1 MIAELRFKRAAKEV
15 AERAIDA
22 HMVGWVSMP
31 PPPTRTLRLEGPGK
45 NAMSTSLMEAALA
58 ELRAAGHEALLVTGA
73 GDAFSA
79 GLNLKEILE
88 LDVPGLARFLGVLA
102 DLVEALYRHPGPTVA
117 YVNGHAIAGGCVLAL
132 ACDARVMTSREGA
145 RIGLNEVALGLEFPP
160 RTFAM
165 VRDRLT
171 KPALE
176 RVILEGALYTA
187 PLAKELGIVH
197 AIGDEADARSRLDL
211 LAAQPRHAY
220 AYAKG
225 VLRASLDVS
234 AEDARRFRDET
245 VPAWAAPELKARLR
259 AALTKK

>member
-1 MIAELRFKRAAKEV
+1 M
-15 AERAIDA
+15 
-22 HMVGWVSMP
+22 S
-31 PPPTRTLRLEGPGK
+31 PPPTRTLTLDGPGK

-58 ELRAAGHEALLVTGA
+58 EVRAAGQEPLLVTGA

-79 GLNLKEILE
+79 GLNLKEIVE
-88 LDVPGLARFLGVLA
+88 LDVPGLARFLGVLEE
-102 DLVEALYRHPGPTVA
+102 LVAALYLHPGPTVA

-132 ACDARVMTSREGA
+132 CCDVRVMTPREGA

-176 RVILEGALYTA
+176 RVILEGALFTA
-187 PLAKELGIVH
+187 PVAKELGIVH
-197 AIGDEADARSRLDL
+197 AIGDEADARKSLEI
-211 LAAQPRHAY
+211 LATHPRHAY
-220 AYAKG
+220 VYAKR
-225 VLRASLDVS
+225 VLRASLDVPE
-234 AEDARRFRDET
+234 EDARRFREET

-259 AALTKK
+259 AALAKK